1 MKWMTEVLDLARLV
15 SGILMLTSRGC
26 CDVFVGVCPKLWF
39 QADQEVSCVW
49 HGGDMGSFG

>member
-1 MKWMTEVLDLARLV
+1 MNDVLDLARLV

-26 CDVFVGVCPKLWF
+26 CDVFVGFDLWF
-39 QADQEVSCVW
+39 QVDREVSCVW

>member
-1 MKWMTEVLDLARLV
+1 MTDDFDLARLV